1 MRARDLGH
9 PAPGGSAWPV
19 SHPFRKKRE
28 KDGAPNCKFSAV
40 DQYNQGM
47 SKEAIAT
54 GKAPAA
60 IGPYSQAVRVGNLI
74 FTAGQVGVD
83 PATQQVVAGGITE
96 QTTRAL
102 ENLMAILS
110 EAGSSLSQVVKTT
123 VFLKD
128 MNDFAAMNA
137 VYGAY
142 FLGAGDS
149 LPARSTVEVARLPKD
164 VLVEIELVA
173 EVRLPRSE
181 EDASLRYVP
190 IVV

>member
-1 MRARDLGH
+1 M
-9 PAPGGSAWPV
+9 
-19 SHPFRKKRE
+19 
-28 KDGAPNCKFSAV
+28 
-40 DQYNQGM
+40 GM

-110 EAGSSLSQVVKTT
+110 EAGIEPLPSGQ
-123 VFLKD
+123 
-128 MNDFAAMNA
+128 
-137 VYGAY
+137 
-142 FLGAGDS
+142 GDC
-149 LPARSTVEVARLPKD
+149 LPERHE
-164 VLVEIELVA
+164 
-173 EVRLPRSE
+173 
-181 EDASLRYVP
+181 
-190 IVV
+190 